1 VAHGEADEQARAA
14 VRRGLSPQPGVGFVC
29 GTHGVQDAS
38 VMRPG
43 DVADLQQ
50 RLAERGLDWCVVG
63 GWGVDALLRTTTRDH
78 KDLDVLVGL
87 THVHRVMTLLSEVG
101 FSLAYVWP
109 ESRDLS
115 EHRHQLVGTPL
126 PSAFGLE
133 HGDGREV
140 DVHVYDDAEPF
151 AVPAS
156 PDSSSCLQHEGMSR
170 PGSSR

>member
-1 VAHGEADEQARAA
+1 
-14 VRRGLSPQPGVGFVC
+14 
-29 GTHGVQDAS
+29 
-38 VMRPG
+38 
-43 DVADLQQ
+43 
-50 RLAERGLDWCVVG
+50 
-63 GWGVDALLRTTTRDH
+63 
-78 KDLDVLVGL
+78 LDVLVGL

-115 EHRHQLVGTPL
+115 EHRHPLVGTPL
-126 PSAFGLE
+126 PSAFVLE

-156 PDSSSCLQHEGMSR
+156 PDSSSCLQHAGMSR